1 MNNENKRWEHVLLVT
16 RVSASLISLTDRWRI
31 RNVPSNEGCSSVAA
45 PAPHRSLIR
54 AEYSHNICPIRDHLS
69 GPASECDIYWSLT
82 VSHMLA
88 CSPCDMGQW
97 GSCGA
102 GVPGV
107 RALWLQDNHR
117 DHHCL
122 SQSTRRENINTNL
135 HNLPYLN
142 PHGERVRRLHFYLD
156 KQESLMQR
164 NTSSSRPGLWT
175 INTPRTRYEP
185 LSPLSNVCLKVCPKV

>member
-107 RALWLQDNHR
+107 RALWLHDNHR

-142 PHGERVRRLHFYLD
+142 PHGERGDCIFISINRKVWCNEILPVLGQDSEQLTHQGPD
-156 KQESLMQR
+156 MNHSL
-164 NTSSSRPGLWT
+164 
-175 INTPRTRYEP
+175 
-185 LSPLSNVCLKVCPKV
+185 LSPMSA